1 MVGFISFK
9 AWSESWRTKFMHL
22 KICISR
28 YHLVNVYFISYDKRN
43 DWTKHWLAISY
54 PSDQYLIYTLYAIH
68 TLTWGAFRLVQCS
81 HSLIIFPQRSQS
93 SSSELATPLVDEDTW
108 LSWLWS
114 WAAVVALLLPDVT
127 DIWEVSEDLRE
138 WPFPP
143 KELRDLASVSINLK
157 YK

>member
-9 AWSESWRTKFMHL
+9 AWRKSWQTKFVYS
-22 KICISR
+22 KICNWR
-28 YHLVNVYFISYDKRN
+28 YSTNPYQIF
-43 DWTKHWLAISY
+43 
-54 PSDQYLIYTLYAIH
+54 LIP

-81 HSLIIFPQRSQS
+81 HSLIIFPQRSHS
-93 SSSELATPLVDEDTW
+93 SSSEFATPFVDEETW

-138 WPFPP
+138 CPFPP
-143 KELRDLASVSINLK
+143 KELSDLASVSINLK
-157 YK
+157 

>member
-1 MVGFISFK
+1 MIEFYVWNSIKCAIHQLNLSHNNELFLS
-9 AWSESWRTKFMHL
+9 
-22 KICISR
+22 
-28 YHLVNVYFISYDKRN
+28 YFVLTIH
-43 DWTKHWLAISY
+43 TIV
-54 PSDQYLIYTLYAIH
+54 YTLYAIR

-81 HSLIIFPQRSQS
+81 HSLIILPQRSQS

-157 YK
+157 YKWNLSYTLNYLWNVGHVHRGKIL

>member
-9 AWSESWRTKFMHL
+9 AWRKSWQTKFMHL
-22 KICISR
+22 KICNWR
-28 YHLVNVYFISYDKRN
+28 YSLSWDIHKKTEIFLQWNDHVLVFLQRVDPYNIF
-43 DWTKHWLAISY
+43 
-54 PSDQYLIYTLYAIH
+54 LIP

-81 HSLIIFPQRSQS
+81 HSLIIFPQRSHS
-93 SSSELATPLVDEDTW
+93 SSSEFATPFVDEETW

-138 WPFPP
+138 CPFPP
-143 KELRDLASVSINLK
+143 KELSDLASVSINLK
-157 YK
+157 